1 MNNRIF
7 LATPISG
14 FSTEIEY
21 KEYRTEALKLISF
34 LRENGYEV
42 CSELENVVGSSDYD
56 SPAKSV
62 SDDFTSI
69 KANDY
74 FLLLHPARMQT
85 SSLIEFGYACAFDK
99 KVVAVGRKKDMPYLV
114 IGYEEFSK
122 KAKIVETDKLVEDI
136 FPEVL
141 NALESLLFGDE
152 NSD

>member
-1 MNNRIF
+1 MNNCIF

-14 FSTEIEY
+14 FPTEAGY
-21 KEYRTEALKLISF
+21 QEYRKEALKLISY

-62 SDDFTSI
+62 SDDFNSI
-69 KANDY
+69 KENDY

-99 KVVAVGRKKDMPYLV
+99 KVVAVGRKKDLPYLV
-114 IGYEEFSK
+114 IGYEEYSK
-122 KAKIVETDKLVEDI
+122 KAKIVETDKLEDEAFSAI
-136 FPEVL
+136 LQVL
-141 NALESLLFGDE
+141 QTL
-152 NSD
+152 